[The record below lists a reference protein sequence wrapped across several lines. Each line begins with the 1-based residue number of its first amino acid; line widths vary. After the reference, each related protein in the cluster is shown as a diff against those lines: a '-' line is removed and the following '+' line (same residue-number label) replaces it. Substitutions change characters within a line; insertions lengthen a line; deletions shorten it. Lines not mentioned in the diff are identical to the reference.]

1 MKFSIAFSPC
11 PNDAFI
17 FHAMTHDLVDL
28 SGFKF
33 KSHIMDIDELNKSAF
48 QEKFDIIKISYHA
61 YLFLKDK
68 YVLLDSGSA
77 LGYGC
82 GPLLVSRD
90 GKELSKESKIA
101 IPGDLTT
108 AALLLKLWN
117 RNLKNLTVLRFDEIM
132 PAVASG
138 EFDAGLVIHEGR
150 FVFESYGLKKI
161 IDLGAWWEEKTGSPI
176 PLGCIAV
183 KKKLSEYSEKISSI
197 ILSSIDFAFNNVTA
211 SRSYVKSL
219 ASEMDDKV
227 IDEHIRLYVNDF
239 SRSLGTIGMDAVK
252 KLEEMALCQG
262 LIK

>member
-1 MKFSIAFSPC
+1 MKFSIAYSSC

-33 KSHIMDIDELNKSAF
+33 QSHIMDIDELNKSAF

-68 YVLLDSGSA
+68 YTLLDSGSA
-77 LGYGC
+77 LGFGC
-82 GPLLVSRD
+82 GPLLVSKD
-90 GKELSKESKIA
+90 GNNISSDSKIA

-117 RNLKNLTVLRFDEIM
+117 RNFTNLKVLRFDEIM

-150 FVFESYGLKKI
+150 FIFESYGLKKI
-161 IDLGAWWEEKTGSPI
+161 IDLGAWWEEETGSPI
-176 PLGCIAV
+176 PLGCIV
-183 KKKLSEYSEKISSI
+183 IKNNLSDYSQKISSI
-197 ILSSIDFAFNNVTA
+197 ILSSIDYAFNNVSA
-211 SRSYVKSL
+211 SRSYIKSL

-227 IDEHIRLYVNDF
+227 IDEHIKLYVNDF
-239 SRSLGTIGMDAVK
+239 SRSLGTKGKDAVK

>member
-1 MKFSIAFSPC
+1 MNFSVAYSPC

-17 FHAMTHDLVDL
+17 FHAMIHGLVDL

-33 KSHIMDIDELNKSAF
+33 QSHIMDIDELNKSAF

-68 YVLLDSGSA
+68 YTLLDSGSA
-77 LGYGC
+77 LGFGC
-82 GPLLVSRD
+82 GPLLVSKD
-90 GKELSKESKIA
+90 GKKLNNDSKIA

-117 RNLKNLTVLRFDEIM
+117 RDFLHLQVLRFDEIM

-161 IDLGAWWEEKTGSPI
+161 IDLGAWWEEETGSPI

-183 KKKLSEYSEKISSI
+183 KNSLSDHSEKISSI
-197 ILSSIDFAFNNVTA
+197 ILASIDYAFNNNSA
-211 SRSYVKSL
+211 SRLYIKSL

-227 IDEHIRLYVNDF
+227 IDEHIKLYVNDF
-239 SRSLGTIGMDAVK
+239 SRSLGSNGMEAVK
-252 KLEEMALCQG
+252 KLEEMALCRG